1 MTLQAT
7 LDLLHAILRDVPAA
21 IATGRDLIALV
32 NRAHERLVQVAG
44 ERDVTR
50 EDIEQVLGAVLAN
63 SRKIQAIG

>member
-7 LDLLHAILRDVPAA
+7 LDLLRAILRDVPAA
-21 IATGRDLIALV
+21 ITTGRDLISLV
-32 NRAHERLVQVAG
+32 NQAHERLVQATG

-50 EDIEQVLGAVLAN
+50 EDIEHVLAAVLAN

>member
-7 LDLLHAILRDVPAA
+7 LDLLHAILRDLPAA
-21 IATGRDLIALV
+21 ITTGRDLIVLV
-32 NRAHERLVQVAG
+32 NQAFERLVQATG

-50 EDIEQVLGAVLAN
+50 EDIEQVLATVLAN

>member
-7 LDLLHAILRDVPAA
+7 LDLLHAILRDLPAA
-21 IATGRDLIALV
+21 ITTGRDLIVLV
-32 NRAHERLVQVAG
+32 NQAYERLVQVTD

-50 EDIEQVLGAVLAN
+50 EDIEQVLAAVLAN